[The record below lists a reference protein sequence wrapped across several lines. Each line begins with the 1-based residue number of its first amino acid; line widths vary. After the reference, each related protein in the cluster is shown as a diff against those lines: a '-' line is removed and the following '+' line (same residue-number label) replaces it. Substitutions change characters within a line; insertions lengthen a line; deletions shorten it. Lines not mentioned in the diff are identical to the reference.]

1 MLTTFDDEMPGPIPP
16 VGADGM
22 LWRLAYYT
30 SMAHLPDPQGMCFA
44 TLCRMG
50 NEQWPCGA
58 SRLSARAF
66 IAARSGRLRL
76 SGAPAGRDGA
86 DSTDIN

>member
-1 MLTTFDDEMPGPIPP
+1 MLTTFDDEMPGPVPP
-16 VGADGM
+16 PGADET

-50 NEQWPCGA
+50 NERWPCGA

-66 IAARSGRLRL
+66 LDARNGRVGVGLIPAADK
-76 SGAPAGRDGA
+76 GAC
-86 DSTDIN
+86 N